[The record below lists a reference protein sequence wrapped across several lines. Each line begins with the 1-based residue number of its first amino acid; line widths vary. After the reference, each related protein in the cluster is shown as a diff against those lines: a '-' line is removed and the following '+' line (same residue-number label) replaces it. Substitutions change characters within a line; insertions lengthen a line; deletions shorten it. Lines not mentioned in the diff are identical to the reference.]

1 MKWLTEDMQ
10 CADITFKKDAAGPPD
25 GMCVNSTGVG
35 ASAFAFASSG
45 SGSSNQGNSSKNGNE
60 STCKS
65 GASKTTVGMLSA
77 VGLFA
82 AGLALF

>member
-1 MKWLTEDMQ
+1 
-10 CADITFKKDAAGPPD
+10 
-25 GMCVNSTGVG
+25 MCVNSTGVG

-45 SGSSNQGNSSKNGNE
+45 SGNSSKNGNE

>member
-1 MKWLTEDMQ
+1 
-10 CADITFKKDAAGPPD
+10 
-25 GMCVNSTGVG
+25 MCVNSTGVG

-45 SGSSNQGNSSKNGNE
+45 SGSGNSSKNGNE